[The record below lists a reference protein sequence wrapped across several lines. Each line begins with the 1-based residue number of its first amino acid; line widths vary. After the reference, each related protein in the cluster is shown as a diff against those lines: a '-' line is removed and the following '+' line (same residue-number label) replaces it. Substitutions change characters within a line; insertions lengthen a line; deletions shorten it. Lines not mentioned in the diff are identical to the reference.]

1 MLYYYSYKHTGT
13 KFNAKIILHLFIAII
28 TGFILLQI
36 NSILPLWRFYHLI
49 GVSMAFMGIY
59 IALLVLL
66 REFTKKDYD
75 FIIEMIHFGEMKRY
89 IQDELKGEHKK

>member
-1 MLYYYSYKHTGT
+1 
-13 KFNAKIILHLFIAII
+13 
-28 TGFILLQI
+28 
-36 NSILPLWRFYHLI
+36 
-49 GVSMAFMGIY
+49 MAFMGIY